1 MSHSLVF
8 ATTNQGK
15 LTELRALLGPSWIVK
30 SAADFPQLPD
40 VEEDRDTFEGNAAKK
55 AHAFAQALGL
65 WALADDSGLC
75 VDALHGGPGVF
86 SARYGASD
94 DARIARLLGDLK
106 QVPDAQRTAR
116 FVCAMALAGP
126 RGEERA
132 TRGACE
138 GRIGYEPRGTNGFGY
153 DPIFYLADGRSMAEL
168 STDEKS
174 AISHR
179 GAAFRLIVPQIE
191 ALVR

>member
-15 LTELRALLGPSWIVK
+15 LSELRALLGPSWIVK
-30 SAADFPQLPD
+30 SAADFPHLPE

-86 SARYGASD
+86 SARYGVSD
-94 DARIARLLGDLK
+94 DARIARLLGELLL
-106 QVPDAQRTAR
+106 VSDAERTAR

-126 RGEERA
+126 HGEERA

-138 GRIGYEPRGTNGFGY
+138 GRIGHQPMGTNGFGY
-153 DPIFYLADGRSMAEL
+153 DPIFYLANGRSMAEL
-168 STDEKS
+168 SKDEKS

>member
-15 LTELRALLGPSWIVK
+15 LSELRALLGPSWIVK
-30 SAADFPQLPD
+30 SAADFPHLPE

-55 AHAFAQALGL
+55 AHAFAEALGL

-75 VDALHGGPGVF
+75 VDALRGGPGVF
-86 SARYGASD
+86 SARYGVSD
-94 DARIARLLGDLK
+94 DARIARLLGDLM
-106 QVPDAQRTAR
+106 QVPDAERTAR

-126 RGEERA
+126 QGEERA

-138 GRIGYEPRGTNGFGY
+138 GRIGHEPRGTNGFGY

-168 STDEKS
+168 SKDEKS

-179 GAAFRLIVPQIE
+179 GAAFRLIVPHIE